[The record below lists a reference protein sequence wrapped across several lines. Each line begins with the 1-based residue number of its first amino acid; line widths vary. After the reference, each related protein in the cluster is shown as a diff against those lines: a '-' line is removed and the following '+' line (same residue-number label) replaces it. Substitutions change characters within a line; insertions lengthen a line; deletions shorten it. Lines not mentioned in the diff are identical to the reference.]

1 MAKKISI
8 LGSTGSI
15 GTQTLD
21 VARNLNIEVVGLAV
35 DKNIDLLEKQIIEF
49 KPSAV
54 AVNDKELAKVLKE
67 KVKDKDVQVYS
78 GLEGIIKIATMD
90 EADTVVTSMVG
101 IAGLMPTIEAIK
113 AKKNIALANK
123 ETLVTAGAIIM
134 REAKKNGVNILPVD
148 SEHSAI
154 FQSLMGNNKTAVAKI
169 LLTAS
174 GGPFRKKNKK
184 ELEQVTVEEALK
196 HPNWDMGCKITIDSA
211 TLMNKGL
218 EMIEAKWLFDMEPEK
233 IEVLVHPQSIVHSMV
248 EFIDGSVIAQLGSP
262 DMRLPI
268 QFSLTY
274 PERVENNFPKLDLLK
289 IGRLTFEEPD
299 YEKFPCLGLAFRA
312 VKCGGSMP
320 AAMNAAN
327 EEAVALFLNRKIGFA
342 DIPRIIKRI
351 MDMHDAHSNPDIE
364 KILEIDLWARNTVK
378 SIL

>member
-218 EMIEAKWLFDMEPEK
+218 EMIEAKWLFDIEPEK

-299 YEKFPCLGLAFRA
+299 CEKFPCLGLAFRA

>member
-218 EMIEAKWLFDMEPEK
+218 EMIEAKWLFDIEPEK

>member
-49 KPSAV
+49 KPLAV

-218 EMIEAKWLFDMEPEK
+218 EMIEAKWLFDIEPEK

-299 YEKFPCLGLAFRA
+299 CEKFPCLGLAFRA